1 MLDRIKSWLKS
12 EEEKTPNYDYT
23 SIVRKALAERDA
35 SNLNNDSH
43 CYFRYSAEVR
53 LPVYTEKARQFWY
66 DLMRPLKVFKLR
78 GFNTKWV
85 VAQVSSDAVILQEIV
100 CVRVLR

>member
-12 EEEKTPNYDYT
+12 EGEKTPKYDYT

-35 SNLNNDSH
+35 NNSNNDAPY
-43 CYFRYSAEVR
+43 YFRYSAEVR

-66 DLMRPLKVFKLR
+66 DLMRPLKVFKLK

-85 VAQVSSDAVILQEIV
+85 VTQVSSDTVILQEIV
-100 CVRVLR
+100 YVKVLR